1 MFKRLSILTISL
13 LMSFSALA
21 VDVAT
26 LTNQAES
33 GDVNAQM
40 QLTDYYGNKQDYV
53 NQFYWTQKLAN
64 QGDAQAQFNLGY
76 MYNKGKGVRQ
86 DYSQAV
92 YWFQKPANQG
102 YADAQ
107 NNLGIMY
114 ADGKGVNQDYNQA
127 FNWFQKSANQDYA
140 EAQYNLGL
148 MYENGQG
155 VRQNKVTAKELFGRA
170 CAKGNQLGCDNYRIL
185 NQQGY

>member
-40 QLTDYYGNKQDYV
+40 QLADYYR
-53 NQFYWTQKLAN
+53 NQQNYTNGFYWTQKLAN

-76 MYNKGKGVRQ
+76 MYNKGKDVRQ
-86 DYSQAV
+86 DYS
-92 YWFQKPANQG
+92 
-102 YADAQ
+102 
-107 NNLGIMY
+107 
-114 ADGKGVNQDYNQA
+114 QA

-148 MYENGQG
+148 MYANGQG
-155 VRQNKVTAKELFGRA
+155 VRQNKVTLKELFGKA
-170 CAKGNQLGCDNYRIL
+170 CENGNQLGCDKYRIL

>member
-40 QLTDYYGNKQDYV
+40 QLADYYR
-53 NQFYWTQKLAN
+53 NQQNYTNGFYWTQKLAN

-76 MYNKGKGVRQ
+76 MYNKGKDVRQ
-86 DYSQAV
+86 DYS
-92 YWFQKPANQG
+92 
-102 YADAQ
+102 
-107 NNLGIMY
+107 
-114 ADGKGVNQDYNQA
+114 QA

>member
-1 MFKRLSILTISL
+1 MFKKLSILTISL

-40 QLTDYYGNKQDYV
+40 QLADYYR
-53 NQFYWTQKLAN
+53 NQQNYTNGFYWTQKLAN

-76 MYNKGKGVRQ
+76 MYNKGKDVRQ
-86 DYSQAV
+86 DYSQAL
-92 YWFQKPANQG
+92 YWYQKSANQG
-102 YADAQ
+102 NALAQ
-107 NNLGIMY
+107 NNLGGMY
-114 ADGKGVNQDYNQA
+114 VRGVGQDYSQA

-155 VRQNKVTAKELFGRA
+155 VRQNKVILKELFGKA
-170 CAKGNQLGCDNYRIL
+170 CENGNQLGCDNYRIL